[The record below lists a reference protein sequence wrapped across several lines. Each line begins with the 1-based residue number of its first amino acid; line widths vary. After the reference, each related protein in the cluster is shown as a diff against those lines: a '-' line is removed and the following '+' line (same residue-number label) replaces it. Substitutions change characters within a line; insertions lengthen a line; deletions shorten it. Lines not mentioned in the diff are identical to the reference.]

1 MRPSYSAAYLSLV
14 LWLPLTLVW
23 SKELSSQPGAGAKVC
38 VAEVNNQTNKSLFV
52 EKMTER
58 LAKSLSEGKITAV
71 VMESSTTSDRE
82 LHPTVQNGEELKRRE
97 CDYLVITQVS
107 DPKANSTEPRIPDIS
122 IGRKVPSVDA
132 SDPMGGQS
140 GPQYRDNLDVN
151 FAVFRPGTLKAVL
164 NTRLVD
170 QPSAS
175 VSDSMMQAMDREA
188 SRIGHEIKKK

>member
-1 MRPSYSAAYLSLV
+1 MRPSHSAAYLSLV

-23 SKELSSQPGAGAKVC
+23 SQELSSQPGAGAKVC
-38 VAEVNNQTNKSLFV
+38 VAEVSNQTNKSLF
-52 EKMTER
+52 EERMTER
-58 LAKSLSEGKITAV
+58 LAKSLSEGKVTAV
-71 VMESSTTSDRE
+71 VMDSTTTSDRE

-97 CDYLVITQVS
+97 CDYLVLTQVT
-107 DPKANSTEPRIPDIS
+107 DPRANSTEPRIPDIS

-140 GPQYRDNLDVN
+140 GPQYRDNLEVN
-151 FAVFRPGTLKAVL
+151 FAVFRPGALKAVL
-164 NTRLVD
+164 NTRLLD
-170 QPSAS
+170 QPSAN